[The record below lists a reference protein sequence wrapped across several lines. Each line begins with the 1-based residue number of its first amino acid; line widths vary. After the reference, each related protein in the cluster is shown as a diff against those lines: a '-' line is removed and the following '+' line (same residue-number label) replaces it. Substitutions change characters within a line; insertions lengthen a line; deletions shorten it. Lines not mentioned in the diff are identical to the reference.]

1 MLLYADDTVILVESD
16 SELQAG
22 LNAMYLYCKCWS
34 LEVNVSK
41 TQIVIFRKRSYKLN
55 DNLVFSYNGQ
65 NIDIVN
71 EFTYLGI
78 VFTTNGSFCKN
89 KEKLVS
95 QARKA
100 MHSISKKSRK
110 LCLPIDIQIEMFDT
124 IQC

>member
-1 MLLYADDTVILVESD
+1 
-16 SELQAG
+16 
-22 LNAMYLYCKCWS
+22 MYLYCKCWS
-34 LEVNVSK
+34 LEVNVTK
-41 TQIVIFRKRSYKLN
+41 TKIVIFRKRSYKLN
-55 DNLVFSYNGQ
+55 DNLVFNYNGQ

-78 VFTTNGSFCKN
+78 VLTTKGSLCKN

-100 MHSISKKSRK
+100 IHSIFKNSRT

-124 IQC
+124 MVKPLYYINVWL